1 VQEFN
6 FTVESRNEVTLRTLS
21 FAGGI
26 NAEGTTIASGG
37 FDTIVSLFNAAT
49 GDFIED
55 NDEGYQDLPI
65 FPRLSHDSFLAITLY
80 PGNYIA
86 TVTQFNSFPY
96 EPVNGSL
103 SNGFHGTVYNSFF
116 GGDQHWALDILNVE
130 SASLGRTY
138 VSAVD
143 TIPEPET
150 YVLLLAGLGL
160 VGFIARRR
168 KQIF

>member
-1 VQEFN
+1 M
-6 FTVESRNEVTLRTLS
+6 
-21 FAGGI
+21 
-26 NAEGTTIASGG
+26 
-37 FDTIVSLFNAAT
+37 
-49 GDFIED
+49 
-55 NDEGYQDLPI
+55 
-65 FPRLSHDSFLAITLY
+65 
-80 PGNYIA
+80 
-86 TVTQFNSFPY
+86 
-96 EPVNGSL
+96 
-103 SNGFHGTVYNSFF
+103 
-116 GGDQHWALDILNVE
+116 NVE